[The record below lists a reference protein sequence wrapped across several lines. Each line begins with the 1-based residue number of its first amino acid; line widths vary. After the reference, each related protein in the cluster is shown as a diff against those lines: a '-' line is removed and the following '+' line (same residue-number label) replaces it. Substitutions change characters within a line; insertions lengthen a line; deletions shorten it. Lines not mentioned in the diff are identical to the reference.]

1 MIESYCMG
9 HEEFVHRLLIP
20 SGGKG
25 DVLVSAGGDGDL
37 FVWRWREGVLLGR
50 VDLIGRVRKV
60 VEGVEKIAV
69 TGLCCWPGSDEKE
82 TRIAVICERYVFDF
96 AALSGSVGWL
106 TDQISVPAIFLFN
119 MNDKGDLE
127 PSLTIDL
134 PGNPFDVGVVNG
146 QNLIVPVD
154 PTEKGEDG
162 MYDLNKSLLRVTH
175 ADGEYRVS
183 EDVIQNAAD
192 LETEA
197 SAVDE
202 VSSIEMEK
210 MLYSAETLRKSNF
223 EDREDGDGTKV
234 EQEG

>member
-20 SGGKG
+20 FGGKG
-25 DVLVSAGGDGDL
+25 DVLVSAGGDEDL
-37 FVWRWREGVLLGR
+37 FVWRWREGLLLGR
-50 VDLIGRVRKV
+50 VDLIGKVRKV

-69 TGLCCWPGSDEKE
+69 TGLCCWPGSDEQE
-82 TRIAVICERYVFDF
+82 TRIAVICERYVSDF
-96 AALSGSVGWL
+96 AASSGSIAWL
-106 TDQISVPAIFLFN
+106 TDYNSVPAMFLFS

-134 PGNPFDVGVVNG
+134 PGNPFDIAVVNA

-154 PTEKGEDG
+154 PTDKQEDG
-162 MYDLNKSLLRVTH
+162 MYDLKRSLLRITH
-175 ADGEYRVS
+175 ADGEYKVS
-183 EDVIQNAAD
+183 EDVIQQAED
-192 LETEA
+192 LDAE
-197 SAVDE
+197 SSSVDY

-210 MLYSAETLRKSNF
+210 LLYSAETLRKSNF